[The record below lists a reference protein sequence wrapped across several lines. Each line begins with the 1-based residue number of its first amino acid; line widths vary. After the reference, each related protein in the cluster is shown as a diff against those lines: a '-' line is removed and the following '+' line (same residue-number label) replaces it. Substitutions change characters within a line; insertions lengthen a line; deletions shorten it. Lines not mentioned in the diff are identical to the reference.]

1 MSEIQEAIEAVAISI
16 AKHLDQIS
24 DAIVNSVPDYP
35 EPIAGALCVMHPDA
49 AAHTV
54 CIFCADASCLKCLR
68 MVFVQPVQGAPYQ
81 QAFQCNDCYNEK
93 YTDERGITIIPA
105 EIEHV

>member
-1 MSEIQEAIEAVAISI
+1 MSEIQEAIEAVGISI
-16 AKHLDQIS
+16 VKHLDQI
-24 DAIVNSVPDYP
+24 ATAVENSVPNIP
-35 EPIAGALCVMHPDA
+35 EPMDVAQCWK
-49 AAHTV
+49 HTGRTAYAV

-68 MVFVQPVQGAPYQ
+68 VVFVQPVQGAPYQ

-105 EIEHV
+105 EINYV